1 MKICKKCGVPYP
13 VTRLHV
19 WTNDGRLLTRDKK
32 QRLVIVERALMG
44 RIFESLGEELE
55 GRTYD
60 ILRETK
66 AFDAKSYTQSVA
78 GMRLNMMRSLFVTR
92 KIVLE
97 QFVEL
102 AKALG
107 MARIEVVEYHADG
120 RARLR
125 CHSCYQR
132 DFLLGDLMGAYLV
145 IEGVTPDCVV
155 EEGEGRFDVILSRA
169 EGRED
174 PTLKYSYEAEETLN
188 GYIAYKRCRDCGA
201 PLPVSFFHWDLE
213 EGTVRDT
220 RSGQN
225 VVFVDVIGI
234 NLAIE
239 KMQEAYGK
247 VNGEDLEQL
256 LARNTKQV
264 VDSLIPLMDWK
275 HRRPEEQVRDL
286 FFMAFRGMGNP
297 IFTQPMDDGGVKVR
311 VENPYSYP
319 MVAGI
324 VASFISKDRPSE
336 FEWSR
341 VAPGRLEVVIRYL

>member
-1 MKICKKCGVPYP
+1 MKVCKRCGVPRP
-13 VTRLHV
+13 ISKLHI

-32 QRLVIVERALMG
+32 QRLVIVERTLMA

-55 GRTYD
+55 SRTYE

-66 AFDAKSYTQSVA
+66 AYDAKAYTQSVA
-78 GMRLNMMRSLFVTR
+78 GLRVNMLKHLFMTR
-92 KIVLE
+92 KVVLD

-107 MARIEVVEYHADG
+107 MARIEVIEYKADG

-125 CHSCYQR
+125 CHNCYQKE
-132 DFLLGDLMGAYLV
+132 FLLGDLIGAYLV
-145 IEGVTPDCVV
+145 IEGVTPRCDV
-155 EEGEGRFDVILSRA
+155 EEGEGYFDIVLEHSK
-169 EGRED
+169 GLED
-174 PTLKYSYEAEETLN
+174 PTLKYEYEAEETLN
-188 GYIAYKRCRDCGA
+188 GYIAYKRCRDCST
-201 PLPVSFFHWDLE
+201 PLPVSFFHWDLQ

-225 VVFVDVIGI
+225 VVFVDIVGI

-239 KMQEAYGK
+239 KMKENYGQ
-247 VNGEDLEQL
+247 VGGVDLEQL
-256 LARNTKQV
+256 LARNTKEV

-297 IFTQPMDDGGVKVR
+297 IFTQPLDGGGVKVR

-324 VASFISKDRPSE
+324 VASFIAKDRPSE

-341 VAPGRLEVVIRYL
+341 VEPGRLEVIIRYL